1 MPRKLWKVTLNCPHQ
16 ECDKQPLTSTG
27 IYNTVR
33 QVVDI
38 DSNYNLATEYL
49 ECKNCKRKV
58 TTCSPGIIKQ
68 LVIGHQLQFPLL
80 LTYQY
85 ACDVRVIRLL
95 RQRGLGN
102 SSTQLQIKLNKE
114 HSEKY
119 LQQSAQ
125 YLTECKY
132 FSRASRIGLVST
144 VQFKEPPQFNAVPK
158 YKWFLTVYAQDI
170 LSRMDFIKSSITS
183 TFGRILKMDST
194 KKIVRKLAGGSSG
207 TASWATNIGNER
219 GQVLISVLTVNEGI
233 GLDNMANGLMRRY
246 SEAGVAPPEVL
257 YVDRD
262 CCCGTKTKD
271 LFSLWEKLVIRL
283 DIWHFMRR
291 IAVGCNT
298 EAHPLYSVFLS
309 RLSQCIFQWC
319 KDDLDLLKSAKKSEL
334 QKQGIA

>member
-1 MPRKLWKVTLNCPHQ
+1 MLLCNEGIFVTCWWFFYDIHEQSCFEILCRVDKLWWYPHEPPRPDLYFAQRLLLWMPRKLWKVTLNCPHQ

-49 ECKNCKRKV
+49 ECKNCKRKI

-119 LQQSAQ
+119 LQQSPQ

-132 FSRASRIGLVST
+132 LSRASTIGLTST
-144 VQFKEPPQFNAVPK
+144 IQFKEPPQFNAVPK
-158 YKWFLTVYAQDI
+158 YKWFLTVYVQD
-170 LSRMDFIKSSITS
+170 LLNRMDFIKSSITS
-183 TFGRILKMDST
+183 TFGRILKMNSP
-194 KKIVRKLAGGSSG
+194 KKIVRKLAGGSCG
-207 TASWATNIGNER
+207 TAS
-219 GQVLISVLTVNEGI
+219 
-233 GLDNMANGLMRRY
+233 
-246 SEAGVAPPEVL
+246 
-257 YVDRD
+257 
-262 CCCGTKTKD
+262 
-271 LFSLWEKLVIRL
+271 
-283 DIWHFMRR
+283 
-291 IAVGCNT
+291 
-298 EAHPLYSVFLS
+298 
-309 RLSQCIFQWC
+309 
-319 KDDLDLLKSAKKSEL
+319 
-334 QKQGIA
+334 